1 MAQRVL
7 NWTNGGEDSEMST
20 VKVMFVDDDEGVR
33 ISWDKIDEIGL
44 DVTTEE
50 TAEVAISRLERD
62 EMDVVVSDLR
72 MPGIDGLDFLKIVKE
87 RWPQIQVILLTG
99 YGNPDVEG
107 AVNDLGGFGYFS
119 KPIDPEVM
127 AETIKEAFEKIKDVP
142 KLESE
147 VGELLHNTD
156 LPTKHALRRN
166 MEVVGGLV
174 LSPILGLAFVV
185 FLPIIGFA
193 AIIYQVGEEI
203 RYHVIPSK

>member
-1 MAQRVL
+1 
-7 NWTNGGEDSEMST
+7 
-20 VKVMFVDDDEGVR
+20 
-33 ISWDKIDEIGL
+33 
-44 DVTTEE
+44 
-50 TAEVAISRLERD
+50 
-62 EMDVVVSDLR
+62 MDVVVSDLR

-107 AVNDLGGFGYFS
+107 AVHDLGGFGYFS

-127 AETIKEAFEKIKDVP
+127 ADTIKEAFEKIKDVS

-147 VGELLHNTD
+147 VGELLHSTD
-156 LPTKHALRRN
+156 IPTKHALRRN

-174 LSPILGLAFVV
+174 LSPIIGLAFVV